1 MRCLR
6 AKVWRYSSS
15 VQNCLVRVIL
25 GFSAIRI
32 FAKSTSPSCRVE
44 LMFSDGSPASARIA
58 ASSSAMR
65 RFSSTAYSASA
76 AVSIRTPAISI
87 EASTSIIGSSISE

>member
-1 MRCLR
+1 MRCLW
-6 AKVWRYSSS
+6 ANVWRYSSS
-15 VQNCLVRVIL
+15 VQNCLVLVIL

-44 LMFSDGSPASARIA
+44 LMLSDGSPASVRIA
-58 ASSSAMR
+58 ASSSAIV

-76 AVSIRTPAISI
+76 ALSIRTPAISMS
-87 EASTSIIGSSISE
+87 ASTSIIGSSISK